1 MLVYSRSCCVQCE
14 YDIPE
19 KSNWSIGL
27 KLNNSKISNVRIGKP
42 FKKRL
47 LCSVILFEKLATQLS
62 IFWIQALI
70 ICKNR
75 LMRLESLLDL
85 ARTRPRM

>member
-1 MLVYSRSCCVQCE
+1 MLVYSSCCVQCE

-27 KLNNSKISNVRIGKP
+27 KLNNSKISNVRIGK
-42 FKKRL
+42 L

-62 IFWIQALI
+62 IFWIQAPI
-70 ICKNR
+70 ICRNR